1 MHIADQPFVAEF
13 GHRCLAAQTR
23 FITHGRA
30 TWGMDIIKYDV
41 YRGSNIGVYV
51 STNADLVLIPMGFA
65 KSKAEKLGEYLG
77 VRYVYASVANTRL
90 IGSLSVMN
98 NKGILLPKTAFQN
111 EYDLLRETTDLEIG
125 VLDSRFTALGN
136 VICANDK
143 GAIVSPWLS
152 GHDCQMISDVL
163 GVETIQKKIAGFN
176 QTGAVMVANNT
187 GAAIHPEADEEDME
201 VFASLLGVKIEQS
214 SINNGVPYVAS
225 GILANDNAVVV
236 GTLTTGPEIMML
248 TRAFLN

>member
-1 MHIADQPFVAEF
+1 
-13 GHRCLAAQTR
+13 
-23 FITHGRA
+23 
-30 TWGMDIIKYDV
+30 MDIIKYDV

-51 STNADLVLIPMGFA
+51 SANADLVLVPMGFA
-65 KSKAEKLGEYLG
+65 KSKAEKLGEHLG
-77 VRYVYASVANTRL
+77 VRYVYMSVANTRL
-90 IGSLSVMN
+90 IGSLMVMN
-98 NKGILLPKTAFQN
+98 NKGVLLPKTAFQN
-111 EYDLLRETTDLEIG
+111 EYDLLKEETDLEVG

-136 VICANDK
+136 VICANDR
-143 GAIVSPWLS
+143 GAVVSPWLS
-152 GHDCQMISDVL
+152 ERDCQTISDVL
-163 GVETIQKKIAGFN
+163 GVETIQRRIAGFN

-201 VFASLLGVKIEQS
+201 VFASLLGVKVEQS